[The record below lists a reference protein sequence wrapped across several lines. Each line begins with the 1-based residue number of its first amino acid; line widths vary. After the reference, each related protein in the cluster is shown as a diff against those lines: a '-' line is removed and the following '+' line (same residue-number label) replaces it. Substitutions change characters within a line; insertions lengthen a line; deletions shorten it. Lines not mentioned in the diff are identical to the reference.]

1 MRRPLCLL
9 GLAFVMVLLLG
20 INLIPHD
27 SPDYGALDGETA
39 AAVGRVEWKEHRIF
53 GGEEVLVVTLE
64 QVAILKPDQ
73 VSVLRQ
79 ILADSDTA
87 YLHSFA
93 ADSVKKTEKYIE
105 ESRESLCLADTE
117 EITGILCYLGSGENP
132 AMGSIVLVEG
142 KLRPFAHARNPGEFD
157 AADYYCVLGQQGR
170 LMKASCLAE
179 SGGFSAFREGLYRIR
194 EYLSLLIDA
203 CYPEKEASVMGAMLL
218 GEKAMLDE
226 EIKRLYRQNGIIH
239 ILAISGLHLSILGM
253 GFHRL
258 LHRMHVPRLVNII
271 LSVALMYCYGIMTGM
286 GISIVRA
293 FVMFGLKLCAGL
305 CGRTYD
311 LLTAMTTAAFLILVQ
326 QPLYLT
332 QSGFLFSFGA
342 VCGIGLLPS
351 VSCQFPA
358 LPDRFSMG
366 NRFLQALFTGGWIS
380 LCTLPVYLCYYYE
393 FPPYS
398 VLLNLI
404 VIPCMGALFLSGIAV
419 MGAAACL
426 LPLGRLAAV
435 PGVWILGFY
444 EKCATFVLRLPGRRW
459 AAGRPGNWQVMAYLV
474 LLATAVFLAAG
485 KTKKRKKGHFWCAVI
500 CAVALL
506 GFRIPQ
512 GFEITMLDI
521 GQGDCIYLADGQ
533 GGHYLID
540 GGSSDQKEV
549 ETYQIAPFLKYRG
562 VSRLNA
568 VFVTHSDAD
577 HISGIMGLMK
587 DCGETGIGIGCLFL
601 PDLAEEGRDE
611 NYLELEA
618 LARSSGV
625 PVRYIHAGDRLESGN
640 VMLTCLHPTKSY
652 VNKDANAGSTVLY
665 LTYEN
670 FSALFTGDL
679 EGEGEELV
687 TERLSHM
694 GDVSGQTLPRRVT
707 LLKTAHHGS
716 KNSTEEPFLE
726 IVNPRIAL
734 ISAGRDNSYGHPHKE
749 TLKRLADREC
759 RVYQTPVSGAVTVRI
774 RNGSVRVEEYLAN
787 RLQK

>member
-20 INLIPHD
+20 INLIPHEV
-27 SPDYGALDGETA
+27 PDYGGLDGETV
-39 AAVGRVEWKEHRIF
+39 AAVGRVEWKEHRISGF
-53 GGEEVLVVTLE
+53 EEVLVVTLE
-64 QVAILKPDQ
+64 QTVILKPDQ
-73 VSVLRQ
+73 VSVLKQ
-79 ILADSDTA
+79 ILEDSDTA
-87 YLHSFA
+87 YLHSSA

-105 ESRESLCLADTE
+105 ENRESLCLTDTE
-117 EITGILCYLGSGENP
+117 EITGILCYLGAEERP
-132 AMGSIVLVEG
+132 AMGSMILVEG
-142 KLRPFAHARNPGEFD
+142 KFRPFAHARNPGEFD
-157 AADYYCVLGQQGR
+157 AADYYRVSGQQGR
-170 LMKASCLAE
+170 LMKASCLAQ
-179 SGGFSAFREGLYRIR
+179 SSGFSTFRETLYRCR
-194 EYLSLLIDA
+194 EYLSLLLDA
-203 CYPEKEASVMGAMLL
+203 CYPEKEASIMGAMLL
-218 GEKAMLDE
+218 GEKATLDE
-226 EIKRLYRQNGIIH
+226 GVKNLYQQNGIIH

-258 LHRMHVPRLVNII
+258 LHRMHVPRLVNIL
-271 LSVALMYCYGIMTGM
+271 LSVALIYCYGIMTGM

-293 FVMFGLKLCAGL
+293 FVMFGLKLCADL

-351 VSCQFPA
+351 VSCHFPA
-358 LPDRFSMG
+358 LPDRFPKG

-380 LCTLPVYLCYYYE
+380 LCTLPVYLCFYYE

-398 VLLNLI
+398 VFLNLI

-426 LPLGRLAAV
+426 LPLGCLAAV

-459 AAGRPGNWQVMAYLV
+459 VTGRPENWQVIAYLAI
-474 LLATAVFLAAG
+474 LAMTVFLTAG
-485 KTKKRKKGHFWCAVI
+485 KTGKRKKGHFWCAVI
-500 CAVALL
+500 CAVVLL

-577 HISGIMGLMK
+577 HISGIMGLME
-587 DCGETGIGIGCLFL
+587 DCGETGIEIGCLYL
-601 PDLAEEGRDE
+601 PDLAKESRDE
-611 NYLELEA
+611 NYLELAA
-618 LARSSGV
+618 LAQDRGI
-625 PVRYIHAGDRLESGN
+625 PVRLLHEGERLQSGKL
-640 VMLTCLHPTKSY
+640 MLTCIHPDKSY
-652 VNKDANAGSTVLY
+652 VNSDANAGSTVLY

-679 EGEGEELV
+679 EGEGERLV
-687 TERLSHM
+687 TKRLSDM
-694 GDVSGQTLPRRVT
+694 RGTGRLAGRIT
-707 LLKTAHHGS
+707 LLKVAHHGS
-716 KNSTEEPFLE
+716 KNSTEESFLE
-726 IVNPRIAL
+726 MVNPRIAL

-749 TLKRLADREC
+749 TLERLADREC
-759 RVYQTPVSGAVTVRI
+759 RIYQTPESGAVTVRVK
-774 RNGSVRVEEYLAN
+774 NGRVRIEEYVA
-787 RLQK
+787 K

>member
-20 INLIPHD
+20 INLIPHEV
-27 SPDYGALDGETA
+27 PDYGGLDGETV

-53 GGEEVLVVTLE
+53 GFEEVLVVTLE
-64 QVAILKPDQ
+64 QTVILKSDQ
-73 VSVLRQ
+73 VSVLKQ
-79 ILADSDTA
+79 ILEDSDTA

-105 ESRESLCLADTE
+105 ENRESLCLTDTG
-117 EITGILCYLGSGENP
+117 EITGILCYLGAEESP
-132 AMGSIVLVEG
+132 AMGSMILVEG
-142 KLRPFAHARNPGEFD
+142 KFRPFAHARNPGEFD
-157 AADYYCVLGQQGR
+157 AADYYRVSGQQGR

-179 SGGFSAFREGLYRIR
+179 SGGFSAFREGLYRVR

-218 GEKAMLDE
+218 GEKATLDE
-226 EIKRLYRQNGIIH
+226 GVKNLYQQNGIIH

-271 LSVALMYCYGIMTGM
+271 LSVALIYCYGIMTGM
-286 GISIVRA
+286 GISIGRA
-293 FVMFGLKLCAGL
+293 FVMFGLKLCADL

-311 LLTAMTTAAFLILVQ
+311 LLTAMATAAFLILVQ

-351 VSCQFPA
+351 VSCHFPA
-358 LPDRFSMG
+358 LPDRFPKG

-380 LCTLPVYLCYYYE
+380 LCTLPVYLCFYYE

-398 VLLNLI
+398 VFLNLI

-426 LPLGRLAAV
+426 LPLGCLAAV

-459 AAGRPGNWQVMAYLV
+459 VTGRPENWQVIAYLAI
-474 LLATAVFLAAG
+474 LAMTVFLTAG
-485 KTKKRKKGHFWCAVI
+485 KTEKRKKGHFWCAVI
-500 CAVALL
+500 CAVVLL

-562 VSRLNA
+562 ASRLNA

-577 HISGIMGLMK
+577 HISGIMGLME
-587 DCGETGIGIGCLFL
+587 DCGETGIEIGCLYL
-601 PDLAEEGRDE
+601 PDLAKESRDE
-611 NYLELEA
+611 NYLELAA
-618 LARSSGV
+618 LAQDRGI
-625 PVRYIHAGDRLESGN
+625 PVRLLHEGERLQSGKL
-640 VMLTCLHPTKSY
+640 MLTCIHPDKSY
-652 VNKDANAGSTVLY
+652 VNSDTNAGSTVLY

-679 EGEGEELV
+679 EGEGERLV
-687 TERLSHM
+687 TKRLSDM
-694 GDVSGQTLPRRVT
+694 RGTGRLAGRIT
-707 LLKTAHHGS
+707 LLKVAHHGS
-716 KNSTEEPFLE
+716 KNSTEESFLE
-726 IVNPRIAL
+726 MVNPRIAL
-734 ISAGRDNSYGHPHKE
+734 ISAGRDNSYGHPHKD
-749 TLKRLADREC
+749 TLERLADREC
-759 RVYQTPVSGAVTVRI
+759 RIYQTPESGAVTVRVK
-774 RNGSVRVEEYLAN
+774 NGRVRIEEYVA
-787 RLQK
+787 K

>member
-20 INLIPHD
+20 INLIPHEV
-27 SPDYGALDGETA
+27 PDYGGLDGETV
-39 AAVGRVEWKEHRIF
+39 AAVGRVEWKEHRISGF
-53 GGEEVLVVTLE
+53 EEVLVVTLE
-64 QVAILKPDQ
+64 QTVILKPDQ
-73 VSVLRQ
+73 VSVLKQ
-79 ILADSDTA
+79 ILEDSDTA

-105 ESRESLCLADTE
+105 ENRESLCLTDTE
-117 EITGILCYLGSGENP
+117 EITGILCYLGAEESP
-132 AMGSIVLVEG
+132 AMGSMILVEG
-142 KLRPFAHARNPGEFD
+142 KFRPFAHARNPGEFD
-157 AADYYCVLGQQGR
+157 AADYYRVSGQQGR

-179 SGGFSAFREGLYRIR
+179 SGGFSALREGLYRVR

-218 GEKAMLDE
+218 GEKATLDE
-226 EIKRLYRQNGIIH
+226 GVKNLYQQNGIIH

-271 LSVALMYCYGIMTGM
+271 LSVALIYCYGIMTGM

-293 FVMFGLKLCAGL
+293 FVMFGLKLCADL

-351 VSCQFPA
+351 VSCHFPA
-358 LPDRFSMG
+358 LPDRFPKG

-380 LCTLPVYLCYYYE
+380 LCTLPVYLCFYYE

-398 VLLNLI
+398 VFLNLI

-435 PGVWILGFY
+435 LGVWILGFY

-459 AAGRPGNWQVMAYLV
+459 VTGRPENWQVIAYLAI
-474 LLATAVFLAAG
+474 LAMTVFLTAG
-485 KTKKRKKGHFWCAVI
+485 KTEKRKKGHFWCAVI
-500 CAVALL
+500 CAVVLL

-549 ETYQIAPFLKYRG
+549 ETYQIAPFLKYQG

-577 HISGIMGLMK
+577 HISGIMGLME
-587 DCGETGIGIGCLFL
+587 DCGETGIGIGCLYL
-601 PDLAEEGRDE
+601 PDLAEECRDE
-611 NYLELEA
+611 NYLELAA
-618 LARSSGV
+618 LAQGCGI
-625 PVRYIHAGDRLESGN
+625 PVRLLCEGQHLKNGKL
-640 VMLTCLHPTKSY
+640 MLTCIHPDKGY
-652 VNKDANAGSTVLY
+652 VNLDANAGSTVLY

-679 EGEGEELV
+679 EGEGERLV
-687 TERLSHM
+687 TKRLSDM
-694 GDVSGQTLPRRVT
+694 RGTGRLTGRIT
-707 LLKTAHHGS
+707 LLKVAHHGS
-716 KNSTEEPFLE
+716 KNSTEASFLE
-726 IVNPRIAL
+726 MVDPWIAL

-749 TLKRLADREC
+749 TLERLADREC
-759 RVYQTPVSGAVTVRI
+759 RIYQTPESGAVTVRVK
-774 RNGSVRVEEYLAN
+774 NGRVRIEEYVA
-787 RLQK
+787 K

>member
-27 SPDYGALDGETA
+27 SPDYSALDGEMV
-39 AAVGRVEWKEHRIF
+39 AAVGRVEWKEHRIS
-53 GGEEVLVVTLE
+53 GSEEVLAVTLE
-64 QVAILKPDQ
+64 QVIILKPDQ
-73 VSVLRQ
+73 ISVLKQ
-79 ILADSDTA
+79 IITDSETVLSNHFDT
-87 YLHSFA
+87 
-93 ADSVKKTEKYIE
+93 DSIKKTEKFLE
-105 ESRESLCLADTE
+105 KNREVFCLTNTE
-117 EITGILCYLGSGENP
+117 EITGILCYLGREENP
-132 AMGSIVLVEG
+132 AMGSLVLVEG
-142 KLRPFAHARNPGEFD
+142 KFRPFAHARNPGEFD
-157 AADYYCVLGQQGR
+157 AADYYRVAGQQGR
-170 LMKASCLAE
+170 LMRAACLAE
-179 SGGFSAFREGLYRIR
+179 GEDCSAFRETLYRCK

-226 EIKRLYRQNGIIH
+226 EIKSLYQRNGIIH

-253 GFHRL
+253 GFHKI
-258 LHRMHVPRLVNII
+258 LHRMHVPKLVNII

-293 FVMFGLKLCAGL
+293 FVMFGLKLCADL

-311 LLTAMTTAAFLILVQ
+311 LLTAMTTAALLILVE

-342 VCGIGLLPS
+342 VCGIGFLPR
-351 VSCQFPA
+351 VSAQFPTLSGGFPLA
-358 LPDRFSMG
+358 DRF
-366 NRFLQALFTGGWIS
+366 LKAVFTGGWIS
-380 LCTLPVYLCYYYE
+380 FSTLPVYLCFYYE

-404 VIPCMGALFLSGIAV
+404 VIPCMGALFLSGIVV

-435 PGVWILGFY
+435 PGVWILTFY
-444 EKCATFVLRLPGRRW
+444 EKCATFVLRLPGQRW
-459 AAGRPGNWQVMAYLV
+459 VTGRPENWQTAAYLA
-474 LLATAVFLAAG
+474 LLAAAVFLAG
-485 KTKKRKKGHFWCAVI
+485 KTEKGKKGPFWCAVFG
-500 CAVALL
+500 AVFLL
-506 GFRIPQ
+506 GFQMPQ
-512 GFEITMLDI
+512 RFEITMMDI
-521 GQGDCIYLADGQ
+521 GQGDCFYLADGQ

-577 HISGIMGLMK
+577 HISGIKGLME
-587 DCGETGIGIGCLFL
+587 DYGETGIEIGCLYL
-601 PDLAEEGRDE
+601 PDLAEMSRDE
-611 NYLELEA
+611 SYLELAA
-618 LARSSGV
+618 LARSRDI
-625 PVRYIHAGDRLESGN
+625 PVGLLHEGDRLANGKL
-640 VMLTCLHPTKSY
+640 MLTCLHPTKSY
-652 VNKDANAGSTVLY
+652 VNLDANAGSTVLY

-679 EGEGEELV
+679 EGEGERFV
-687 TERLSHM
+687 TERLARM
-694 GDVSGQTLPRRVT
+694 RDAYGAEFPRQVT

-716 KNSTEEPFLE
+716 KNSTGEAFLDL
-726 IVNPRIAL
+726 VNPQIAL
-734 ISAGRDNSYGHPHKE
+734 ISAGRDNSYGHPHQE
-749 TLKRLADREC
+749 TLKRLASQGC
-759 RVYQTPVSGAVTVRI
+759 RVYQTPESGAVTVRVKG
-774 RNGSVRVEEYLAN
+774 GSVRVEEYLME
-787 RLQK
+787 